1 MLVSC
6 DLHYVPDRSTTATPQ
21 PAGEAG
27 SEEGIQS
34 TKGKAKAGS
43 GRRKNDETEPVP
55 LVKKQ
60 EVLAAALLYEE
71 ESPKCTGGQVALDH
85 IRRKLRPR
93 LLSLGSLVHGF
104 RVQIKPKIMRGGAV
118 PHRLPRVPSAQTH
131 AAIQRDSSAVETLYG
146 APDASLALPGVA
158 VALANRDH
166 TFSCTVEGTGHWL
179 RVNKGRAQV
188 RLAGPERMWPPRLRA
203 IP

>member
-1 MLVSC
+1 MDIGSHIHTSTPLLRVG
-6 DLHYVPDRSTTATPQ
+6 DRRQ
-21 PAGEAG
+21 R
-27 SEEGIQS
+27 
-34 TKGKAKAGS
+34 
-43 GRRKNDETEPVP
+43 RRKNDETEPVP